1 MIKEYYVIVNLDTL
15 EHMNNGIG
23 TKIDSAD
30 KFSTLQGVKEELKTY
45 DDDFNGAIYKIK
57 EKIEYEISKV
67 EDC

>member
-1 MIKEYYVIVNLDTL
+1 MQKEYYVIVNLDTL
-15 EHMNNGIG
+15 EYMNNGIG

-30 KFSTLQGVKEELKTY
+30 KFSTLQEVKEELKTY

-57 EKIEYEISKV
+57 EKIEYEISKI